1 MPPAPIEIA
10 AARLDAS
17 LAACAAL
24 RKSLGFHIPL
34 PAAEARLDHIDDL
47 VAIVSAQLQAAYGL
61 VEDQIAIS
69 EELNRRLR
77 AA

>member
-10 AARLDAS
+10 ASRLDAS

-24 RKSLGFHIPL
+24 RQSLDFRIPL
-34 PAAEARLDHIDDL
+34 PAAEARLDHLDDL
-47 VAIVSAQLQAAYGL
+47 LAVVSAQLHAAYDL
-61 VEDQIAIS
+61 VEAQIATS

>member
-1 MPPAPIEIA
+1 MAPIEIA

-17 LAACAAL
+17 LAAVAAL
-24 RKSLGFHIPL
+24 RKSLEFRIPL
-34 PAAEARLDHIDDL
+34 PAAEARLDHLDDL
-47 VAIVSAQLQAAYGL
+47 LAVVSAQLSAAYGL

-69 EELNRRLR
+69 EQLNRRLGR